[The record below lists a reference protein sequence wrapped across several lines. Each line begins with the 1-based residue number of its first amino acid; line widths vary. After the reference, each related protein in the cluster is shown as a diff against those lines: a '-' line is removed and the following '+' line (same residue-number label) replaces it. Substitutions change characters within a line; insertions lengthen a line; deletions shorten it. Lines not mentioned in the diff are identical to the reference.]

1 MSALSTAAVATI
13 VAILILSGIAFF
25 MYVFSTNVSYVYSV
39 AQTSANNL
47 KRILGSKLR
56 ISSVNYVNGTLCLNL
71 SNEGSISVILDRGSL
86 LLLDYISLST
96 NSREITL
103 IPYERIKVNRVFLNN
118 KTFVINENTAMELL
132 PGITVELCT
141 EVNDIDTSSRV
152 IVVFSL
158 PIGLKVS
165 HVTYIGD

>member
-71 SNEGSISVILDRGSL
+71 SNEGS
-86 LLLDYISLST
+86 
-96 NSREITL
+96 
-103 IPYERIKVNRVFLNN
+103 
-118 KTFVINENTAMELL
+118 M
-132 PGITVELCT
+132 
-141 EVNDIDTSSRV
+141 
-152 IVVFSL
+152 
-158 PIGLKVS
+158 
-165 HVTYIGD
+165 